1 MTNQSLTPELI
12 VNDFQ
17 RTLHFY
23 TSILGFSIDYERLE
37 SKFAM
42 LSIEGSQIMIN
53 ERNGSWETGAFEYP
67 LGRGINLQI
76 GISTIAPLLTNLKSN
91 NIVLYQEPE
100 EVWYRK
106 GNAEAGHLEFLVQ
119 DPDGYLLRFA
129 QGLGERKRV

>member
-1 MTNQSLTPELI
+1 MSNHPLVPELL

-17 RTLHFY
+17 RSLRFY
-23 TSILGFSIDYERLE
+23 TTVLGFVVDYDRPE

-76 GISTIAPLLTNLKSN
+76 GISTIAPLLINLKNN

-106 GNAEAGHLEFLVQ
+106 GNAEVGHLEFLVQ

-129 QGLGERKRV
+129 QSLGERETV